1 MEPAGAPDVENG
13 GAPPPR
19 GGAARQSDV
28 LAYMKSGRDRRGGPV
43 AGGEAARPRTR
54 PERGTDWAG
63 NATGDGGGDPGAART
78 STSTGGGTSTS
89 SRIERAFRG
98 LAGLFL
104 LVLLAE
110 IVVAFGLF
118 IPPFHSI
125 LTQTAAG
132 LEVLSQDGLPVMTVA
147 MDMEPAAAPDSG
159 VSETPATPATP
170 ETKPAYAAQPAST
183 FVVEGDPDPSA
194 FANWCAAAAC
204 APALPGGD
212 CEGLEA
218 GLMSGVDADGRPVLP
233 LPDAFC
239 GAMTMLSDAE
249 CLCDPALEALSNAFT
264 MTPILQSLC
273 PGARW
278 VSQRQGNC

>member
-1 MEPAGAPDVENG
+1 MEPAGAPDVEHG
-13 GAPPPR
+13 AAPPR
-19 GGAARQSDV
+19 AAAQSDV
-28 LAYMKSGRDRRGGPV
+28 LAYMKSGRGERRRGQV
-43 AGGEAARPRTR
+43 EAGAHSTQRSRFAAELRSG
-54 PERGTDWAG
+54 RGTDWAG
-63 NATGDGGGDPGAART
+63 NATVRGEPGTART
-78 STSTGGGTSTS
+78 STSTS

-98 LAGLFL
+98 LAALFL
-104 LVLLAE
+104 LALLAE
-110 IVVAFGLF
+110 VVVAFGLF
-118 IPPFHSI
+118 IPPFTSI
-125 LTQTAAG
+125 LRQTAAG

-147 MDMEPAAAPDSG
+147 MDMEPAAAPET
-159 VSETPATPATP
+159 SETPATP
-170 ETKPAYAAQPAST
+170 ETKPAYAAQA
-183 FVVEGDPDPSA
+183 FVVEGDADPSA

-204 APALPGGD
+204 APALPGGG

-239 GAMTMLSDAE
+239 GAMTALSDAE
-249 CLCDPALEALSNAFT
+249 CLCDPALEDLSNAFT

>member
-1 MEPAGAPDVENG
+1 MEPAGAPDVEHG
-13 GAPPPR
+13 AAPPR
-19 GGAARQSDV
+19 AAAQSDV
-28 LAYMKSGRDRRGGPV
+28 LAYMKSGRGERRGGQV
-43 AGGEAARPRTR
+43 EAGETAESTSCG
-54 PERGTDWAG
+54 RGTDWAG
-63 NATGDGGGDPGAART
+63 NATAPSTAPSTART
-78 STSTGGGTSTS
+78 STSAS
-89 SRIERAFRG
+89 SRFERAFRG

-104 LVLLAE
+104 LALLAE
-110 IVVAFGLF
+110 VVVAFGLF
-118 IPPFHSI
+118 IPPFTSI
-125 LTQTAAG
+125 LRQTAAG

-147 MDMEPAAAPDSG
+147 MDMEPAAAPET
-159 VSETPATPATP
+159 SETPATP
-170 ETKPAYAAQPAST
+170 ETKPAYAAQA
-183 FVVEGDPDPSA
+183 FVVEGDADPSA

-204 APALPGGD
+204 APALPGGG

-239 GAMTMLSDAE
+239 GAMTALSDAQ
-249 CLCDPALEALSNAFT
+249 CLCDPALEDLSNAFT